1 MSVYNHTMK
10 ANSRVRD
17 IRIALLLHLESKV
30 DRDRFSGILRFVSG
44 RNEWEVRTLTLSDL
58 RATLSA
64 SRRDHRALWIPDGII
79 TDFQPAVFTD
89 YHRFCSRLARRHIPC
104 ILLDADPASK
114 YRVDGEIQTNDK
126 AIGTLA
132 AEFFMKKGFSS
143 FAFINT
149 YEQSELWHSRLRGEA
164 FVRTLKRSGQKA
176 IVIDLIDPLNKNTVS
191 LTQTADKLKK
201 LPLPCGVFVY
211 SDEISRHVL
220 DACRHAGLKVPE
232 QLSILGVDDQVEISE
247 NTKPPLSSILP
258 DFENSGH
265 EAAILMDQA
274 LLGRARRRRRLLTPV
289 IGITERASTQDIRG
303 GSRLVAAADRY
314 IRLHLAEPMHL
325 SDIAKALNVS
335 PRLIELRFKE
345 TLGCSV
351 LEKIL
356 DLRIEKAKQLVER
369 TTLPFSQIAY
379 SCGYTTPD
387 GLQLVFRKRLG
398 TTMSA
403 WRSRFST

>member
-1 MSVYNHTMK
+1 MPVYNHTMK
-10 ANSRVRD
+10 ANSPVRD

-30 DRDRFSGILRFVSG
+30 DRDRFSGILRFASG

-79 TDFQPAVFTD
+79 TDFEPAVFAD

-114 YRVDGEIQTNDK
+114 YRVDGEIQTDDR

-132 AEFFMKKGFSS
+132 AEFFVKKGFLS

-176 IVIDLIDPLNKNTVS
+176 IVIDLIDPLNKNAVS

-265 EAAILMDQA
+265 AAAALMDQA
-274 LLGRARRRRRLLTPV
+274 LLGRARRHRRLLTPV

-387 GLQLVFRKRLG
+387 GLQLAFRKRLG
-398 TTMSA
+398 TTMSN